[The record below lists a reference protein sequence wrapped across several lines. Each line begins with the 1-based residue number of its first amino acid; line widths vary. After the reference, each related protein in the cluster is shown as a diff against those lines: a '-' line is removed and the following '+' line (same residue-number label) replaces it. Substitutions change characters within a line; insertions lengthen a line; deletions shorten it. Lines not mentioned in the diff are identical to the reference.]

1 MIDNRS
7 NGTTNFVMLLHYIE
21 ISIVPMI
28 IELVAGITTTLT
40 LLYNLDDKNFHW
52 GFIQLSPLLLPSI
65 VLTF

>member
-1 MIDNRS
+1 
-7 NGTTNFVMLLHYIE
+7 MLLHYIE

-28 IELVAGITTTLT
+28 IELVDGITTTLT